1 MLLSAAFSFLLISLS
16 TAEITME
23 EGVLVLDNDNF
34 QGAIDANSMVL
45 VEFYAPWC
53 GHCKKLA
60 PEYASAATTLAE
72 AGSPVKLAK
81 VDATENKELGTKFG
95 VKGYPTLK
103 FFKDGIAQDYSGGR
117 TADTI
122 VSWLNKKSAGVPKL
136 ETEEAANSLV
146 SENRVAAIGF
156 FKDSDSK
163 EAKAYLE
170 AANAIEDVVCAVTS
184 SDAVFKLFNVEND
197 AAVVVLKKFDD
208 LRSELEGDITAESVA
223 AFVASNSLPLVVEF
237 NTDTAKAIFQGSYNN
252 HLLMFLSKEDSKFE
266 YVLHDARKVAADY
279 KGDVMFVL
287 VTTDETEHKRVI
299 DFFGI
304 KEEELPT
311 MRITAS
317 EEDMV
322 KFKPEDASLTEAN
335 MRAVLK
341 QFKAGELTPHLKSEE
356 QPEDWDANPV
366 KVLVSSTFATVA
378 MAEGKD
384 VFVEFY
390 APWCGH
396 CKKLA
401 PIWDELGEHFKD
413 DDSVVIAKIDMTAN
427 ELATVSVRGFPTLK
441 LFKADNTVVDYSGGR
456 TLEDFIKFLR
466 PSEAASEAGES
477 EALSGGEG
485 EKVKKIEL

>member
-1 MLLSAAFSFLLISLS
+1 MG
-16 TAEITME
+16 
-23 EGVLVLDNDNF
+23 GVLVLDNDNF

-53 GHCKKLA
+53 GHCKKLT
-60 PEYASAATTLAE
+60 PEYASAAASLAE

-103 FFKDGIAQDYSGGR
+103 WFQDGVAQEYSGGR

-122 VSWLNKKSAGVPKL
+122 VSWINKKSAGVPKL
-136 ETEEAANSLV
+136 DNEEAANALV
-146 SENRVAAIGF
+146 SGNRVAAIGF
-156 FKDSDSK
+156 FKDSNSK
-163 EAKAYLE
+163 EARAYLE

-184 SDAVFKLFNVEND
+184 SDAVFKLFNVESD

-223 AFVASNSLPLVVEF
+223 AFITSNSLPLVVEF
-237 NTDTAKAIFQGSYNN
+237 NSDTAKAIFQGSYKN
-252 HLLMFLSKEDSKFE
+252 HLLMFLSNQDAKFE
-266 YVLHDARKVAADY
+266 YVLHDARKVAADF
-279 KGDVMFVL
+279 KGDVVFVL
-287 VTTDETEHKRVI
+287 VTT
-299 DFFGI
+299 
-304 KEEELPT
+304 EEVLPT

-366 KVLVSSTFATVA
+366 KVLVSSNFASVA

-384 VFVEFY
+384 VLVEFY

-413 DDSVVIAKIDMTAN
+413 DDSIVIAKIDMTAN

-441 LFKADNTVVDYSGGR
+441 LFKADNTVVNYSGGW

-466 PSEAASEAGES
+466 PSEEAADGAES
-477 EALSGGEG
+477 EIPVSGEG

>member
-1 MLLSAAFSFLLISLS
+1 MG
-16 TAEITME
+16 
-23 EGVLVLDNDNF
+23 GVLVLDNDNF

-53 GHCKKLA
+53 GHCKKLS
-60 PEYASAATTLAE
+60 PEYASAAATLAE
-72 AGSPVKLAK
+72 AGSSVKLAK

-103 FFKDGIAQDYSGGR
+103 WFQDGVAQEYSGGR

-122 VSWLNKKSAGVPKL
+122 VSWVNKKSAGVPKL
-136 ETEEAANSLV
+136 DNEEAANALV
-146 SENRVAAIGF
+146 AANRVAAIGF

-184 SDAVFKLFNVEND
+184 SDAVFKLFNVESD

-208 LRSELEGDITAESVA
+208 LRSELEGDITAESVN
-223 AFVASNSLPLVVEF
+223 AFIASNSLPLVVEF

-252 HLLMFLSKEDSKFE
+252 HLLMFLSKEDAKFE
-266 YVLHDARKVAADY
+266 YALHDARKVAADY

-287 VTTDETEHKRVI
+287 VTTDEAEHKRVI

-311 MRITAS
+311 MRVTAS
-317 EEDMV
+317 EDDMV
-322 KFKPEDASLTEAN
+322 KFKPD
-335 MRAVLK
+335 
-341 QFKAGELTPHLKSEE
+341 LKSEE
-356 QPEDWDANPV
+356 QPEDWDTNEV
-366 KVLVSSTFATVA
+366 KVLVSSNFASVA

-401 PIWDELGEHFKD
+401 PIWDELGEHFKE
-413 DDSVVIAKIDMTAN
+413 DDSIVIAKIDMTAN

-466 PSEAASEAGES
+466 PSEAADDGGES
-477 EALSGGEG
+477 EKPVSGEG

>member
-1 MLLSAAFSFLLISLS
+1 
-16 TAEITME
+16 
-23 EGVLVLDNDNF
+23 
-34 QGAIDANSMVL
+34 
-45 VEFYAPWC
+45 
-53 GHCKKLA
+53 
-60 PEYASAATTLAE
+60 
-72 AGSPVKLAK
+72 
-81 VDATENKELGTKFG
+81 
-95 VKGYPTLK
+95 
-103 FFKDGIAQDYSGGR
+103 
-117 TADTI
+117 
-122 VSWLNKKSAGVPKL
+122 LNKKSAGIPKL
-136 ETEEAANSLV
+136 ESEEAANALV
-146 SENRVAAIGF
+146 AANRVAAIGF
-156 FKDSDSK
+156 FRDSDSK

-170 AANAIEDVVCAVTS
+170 AANAMEDVVCAVTS
-184 SDAVFKLFNVEND
+184 SEVVFKLFNVESD

-208 LRSELEGDITAESVA
+208 LRAELEGDITAESVT
-223 AFVASNSLPLVVEF
+223 AFVSSNSLPLVVEF
-237 NTDTAKAIFQGSYNN
+237 NSDTAKAIFQGSYSN
-252 HLLMFLSKEDSKFE
+252 HLLMFLSKEDAKFE

-287 VTTDETEHKRVI
+287 VTTDEAEHKRVI

-341 QFKAGELTPHLKSEE
+341 KFKAGEMTPHLKSEE
-356 QPEDWDANPV
+356 QPADWDANPV
-366 KVLVSSTFATVA
+366 KVLVSSNFASVA

-413 DDSVVIAKIDMTAN
+413 DDTVVIAKIDMTAN

-466 PSEAASEAGES
+466 PSEEAALEE
-477 EALSGGEG
+477 EVKPSGDG